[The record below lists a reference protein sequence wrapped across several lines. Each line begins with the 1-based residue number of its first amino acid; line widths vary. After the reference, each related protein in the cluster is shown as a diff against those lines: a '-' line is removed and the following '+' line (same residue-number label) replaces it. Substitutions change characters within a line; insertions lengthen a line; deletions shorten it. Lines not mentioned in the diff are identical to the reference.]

1 MRFMALLLAFCG
13 LIGCSSSPDIRG
25 RNADARAWAESEQRD
40 EAARK
45 KNGTLP
51 RTTKSV
57 ANPGP
62 ASAPPSPPPQSA
74 TPPAQ
79 PAPAVH

>member
-1 MRFMALLLAFCG
+1 MRLVAFLLVICG

-45 KNGTLP
+45 KHGALP
-51 RTTKSV
+51 RTSKSV
-57 ANPGP
+57 ANPEP
-62 ASAPPSPPPQSA
+62 VPAPPGSPPA
-74 TPPAQ
+74 AAPAQ
-79 PAPAVH
+79 PAAH